1 MIDCCIFDLDGVV
14 VDTARYHYL
23 AWAALAREL
32 GFEFTPVQGEATK
45 GVSRMASLE
54 IVLRAGGLEGRF
66 SAAERERLAA
76 EKNARYLRFVSQMTP
91 AEVLPGV
98 AAFLHDVRSRG
109 VRTVLGSA
117 SKNAGTI
124 LDRCGL
130 RPLFDAVVDGNE
142 VSRAKPDPE
151 VFLKGAAAVDA
162 ALGTHSFNAGSS
174 QQLPDG
180 SYYMLKEAAA
190 QNDLKTVYLEM
201 FYTGYNESASS
212 NVPLACYLLV
222 DHMNALSPN
231 RYEYLWEMGG
241 LAAFADLLLPARHG
255 IASLSGMPA
264 LWQAKL
270 ADGYTTDSYRYVTY
284 EDSGEA
290 YRGRGFVYTAGIP
303 QDGFAT
309 LLNVDPDAPLSDF
322 GWEYLNKITDF
333 CQENGI
339 QLVLFTAPLPSGYL
353 YNTQNYQA
361 YVDAL
366 QDFCTA
372 HAGLEYW
379 DFSLYRLQRDLNL
392 KIEDFSDAHHL
403 NGAGAEKFTAILCQT
418 IQERAAGKAVDEIFY
433 PTVEEKLTLTPDDS
447 ILMAK
452 M

>member
-1 MIDCCIFDLDGVV
+1 MPLFQIYFLILKNSRFSKVIFYKYVGNALPDTCFFCKKIVSLVSEIQKMIDCCIFDLDGVV

-162 ALGTHSFNAGSS
+162 APSVCVVFEDAAAGI
-174 QQLPDG
+174 
-180 SYYMLKEAAA
+180 EAASRA
-190 QNDLKTVYLEM
+190 GMRSV
-201 FYTGYNESASS
+201 G
-212 NVPLACYLLV
+212 V
-222 DHMNALSPN
+222 
-231 RYEYLWEMGG
+231 GG
-241 LAAFADLLLPARHG
+241 G
-255 IASLSGMPA
+255 ASLSAATMRLETFAGFTFE
-264 LWQAKL
+264 QL
-270 ADGYTTDSYRYVTY
+270 AM
-284 EDSGEA
+284 
-290 YRGRGFVYTAGIP
+290 
-303 QDGFAT
+303 
-309 LLNVDPDAPLSDF
+309 
-322 GWEYLNKITDF
+322 KID
-333 CQENGI
+333 
-339 QLVLFTAPLPSGYL
+339 
-353 YNTQNYQA
+353 
-361 YVDAL
+361 
-366 QDFCTA
+366 
-372 HAGLEYW
+372 
-379 DFSLYRLQRDLNL
+379 RD
-392 KIEDFSDAHHL
+392 
-403 NGAGAEKFTAILCQT
+403 
-418 IQERAAGKAVDEIFY
+418 
-433 PTVEEKLTLTPDDS
+433 
-447 ILMAK
+447 
-452 M
+452 